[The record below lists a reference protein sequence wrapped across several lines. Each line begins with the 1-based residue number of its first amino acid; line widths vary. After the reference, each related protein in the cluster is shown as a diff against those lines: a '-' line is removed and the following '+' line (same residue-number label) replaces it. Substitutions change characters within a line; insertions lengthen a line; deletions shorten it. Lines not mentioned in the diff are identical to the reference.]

1 MAQVRVLQKSYIGN
15 RIVEEGEVIEYDGE
29 LSDNLEL
36 VKKGKKAAAEAPAAD
51 TSGTDQAGADES
63 LV

>member
-29 LSDNLEL
+29 LSDNLEQ
-36 VKKGKKAAAEAPAAD
+36 VKKGKKAAEAPAAD
-51 TSGTDQAGADES
+51 APGADQAGAGEG